1 MPMKFIDD
9 LYEYYKD
16 RLTGDEEDAEAVT
29 MSILDE
35 LSRRDVLKLIGE
47 MTDEELL
54 GMFGLYVLESLK
66 AKTGPRRPRRDA
78 AARCAARALTKQN
91 GCPPCHKEQPLC
103 WANDGFVFIWQPC
116 EHDFE
121 DGFSIA
127 CLTDSGET
135 QTVFPSRA
143 HR

>member
-66 AKTGPRRPRRDA
+66 AKMAREGLGATRPQDAPRV
-78 AARCAARALTKQN
+78 
-91 GCPPCHKEQPLC
+91 H
-103 WANDGFVFIWQPC
+103 
-116 EHDFE
+116 
-121 DGFSIA
+121 
-127 CLTDSGET
+127 
-135 QTVFPSRA
+135 
-143 HR
+143 

>member
-16 RLTGDEEDAEAVT
+16 RLTGDEEDAEAVA

-66 AKTGPRRPRRDA
+66 AKMAAKASARRGRKMRRACIDK
-78 AARCAARALTKQN
+78 TKR
-91 GCPPCHKEQPLC
+91 L
-103 WANDGFVFIWQPC
+103 
-116 EHDFE
+116 
-121 DGFSIA
+121 S
-127 CLTDSGET
+127 SM
-135 QTVFPSRA
+135 S
-143 HR
+143 

>member
-16 RLTGDEEDAEAVT
+16 RLTGDEEDAEAVA

-35 LSRRDVLKLIGE
+35 LSRRDVLKLINE

-66 AKTGPRRPRRDA
+66 AKMAREGLGATRPQDAPRV
-78 AARCAARALTKQN
+78 
-91 GCPPCHKEQPLC
+91 H
-103 WANDGFVFIWQPC
+103 
-116 EHDFE
+116 
-121 DGFSIA
+121 
-127 CLTDSGET
+127 
-135 QTVFPSRA
+135 
-143 HR
+143 